1 MDLERLL
8 NAIAEGI
15 LFADREGKF
24 IYANA
29 SAERILGVPR
39 DVILSRRHDDPSW
52 NLSTPQGEPLAGEQL
67 PLERALKLQE
77 TFSDVELSMVCPQRG
92 GIVLS
97 MNISPLFDAEGNLE
111 GAVEDFLDVTER
123 RRAEAESKQLLA
135 ELEATIA
142 AIPDAVII
150 YGPGGRILRMNPAA
164 ERMLGYTEEERENPI
179 VERAAKFRVTTPD
192 GSPFPFFE
200 TMAKVFRGETMQN
213 VQAVLHRPDGTT
225 IWMSNSAAPVR
236 TPDGRL
242 VGAVGIAVDMTALYN
257 LQRERDMYIHTI
269 SHDLRLPLTVILGHA
284 ELLEETLKQSD
295 INGTLLKNISMILK
309 GAANMQSMVE
319 DLVDSARIEGGKLV
333 MHRAAIELPA
343 LMADL
348 LERFEHVLP
357 ADRLEVQLPPDLP
370 PVPAD
375 ADRLQRI
382 ILNLLTNAL
391 KYSPPEDRVVIH
403 LQREGG
409 TVVISVIDRGPGIAE
424 EDIPHIFQRYYQPR
438 GTRSAG
444 MGLGLYITKMLVEAH
459 GGTIGVESETG
470 KGCRFFFS
478 LPVNLQGGAGECL

>member
-8 NAIAEGI
+8 NTIAEGV

-29 SAERILGVPR
+29 GAERILGVSR

-52 NLSTPQGEPLAGEQL
+52 NFSTPQGEPLTGERL
-67 PLERALKLQE
+67 PLERTLKRQE
-77 TFSDVELSMVCPQRG
+77 AFSGVELSMVCPERG

-97 MNISPLFDAEGNLE
+97 VNIAPCFDDEGNLE
-111 GAVEDFLDVTER
+111 GAVEDFIDITER
-123 RRAEAESKQLLA
+123 RRAEAEREELLA
-135 ELEATIA
+135 ELEATIF
-142 AIPDAVII
+142 AIPDGVMI
-150 YGPGGRILRMNPAA
+150 YDPTGKIQRMNPAA
-164 ERMLGYTEEERENPI
+164 EKMLGYTEEEKEKPFE
-179 VERAAKFRVTTPD
+179 ERVAKFRVTAPD
-192 GSPFPFFE
+192 GSPFPFIE
-200 TMAKVFRGETMQN
+200 TMAKVFRGETIHN

-225 IWMSNSAAPVR
+225 LWMSNSAAPVR

-242 VGAVGIAVDMTALYN
+242 VGAVGIAVDMTTLYN

-284 ELLEETLKQSD
+284 ELLEERLKQSEF
-295 INGTLLKNISMILK
+295 NGTLMKHISMILK
-309 GAANMQSMVE
+309 GAVNLQSMVE
-319 DLVDSARIEGGKLV
+319 DLVDSARAEGDKLV
-333 MHRAAIELPA
+333 LNLEAIELPD

-348 LERFEHVLP
+348 QERFEHVLP
-357 ADRLEVQLPPDLP
+357 AGRLERQVPPDIPHVL
-370 PVPAD
+370 AD

-391 KYSPPEDRVVIH
+391 KYSPPEERVVIR
-403 LQREGG
+403 LQHEDGK
-409 TVVISVIDRGPGIAE
+409 VIFSVIDRGPGIAE
-424 EDIPHIFQRYYQPR
+424 EDIPHIFQRYYQAG
-438 GTRSAG
+438 GTRSGG

-459 GGTIGVESETG
+459 GGTIGVVSEAG

-478 LPVNLQGGAGECL
+478 LPVATG

>member
-1 MDLERLL
+1 
-8 NAIAEGI
+8 
-15 LFADREGKF
+15 
-24 IYANA
+24 
-29 SAERILGVPR
+29 
-39 DVILSRRHDDPSW
+39 
-52 NLSTPQGEPLAGEQL
+52 
-67 PLERALKLQE
+67 
-77 TFSDVELSMVCPQRG
+77 
-92 GIVLS
+92 
-97 MNISPLFDAEGNLE
+97 
-111 GAVEDFLDVTER
+111 
-123 RRAEAESKQLLA
+123 
-135 ELEATIA
+135 
-142 AIPDAVII
+142 
-150 YGPGGRILRMNPAA
+150 
-164 ERMLGYTEEERENPI
+164 
-179 VERAAKFRVTTPD
+179 
-192 GSPFPFFE
+192 
-200 TMAKVFRGETMQN
+200 
-213 VQAVLHRPDGTT
+213 
-225 IWMSNSAAPVR
+225 MSNSAAPVR